1 MTNKTKLIM
10 KLVKVCGEYDES
22 LNPHPGDET
31 FHYYDDIASQAIHYV
46 SNKRI
51 KEWIKETKKKIK

>member
-1 MTNKTKLIM
+1 M
-10 KLVKVCGEYDES
+10 KLMKVCGEYDES